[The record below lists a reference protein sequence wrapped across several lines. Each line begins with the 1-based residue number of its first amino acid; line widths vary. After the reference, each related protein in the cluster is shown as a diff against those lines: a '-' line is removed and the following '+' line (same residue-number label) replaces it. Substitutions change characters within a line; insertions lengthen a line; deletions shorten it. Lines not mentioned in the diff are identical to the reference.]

1 MTKKTIETVPA
12 TNYYKIGEMLTVHT
26 KVLKKKKYA
35 SGYLVVE
42 NSQPDLLTLFNIFTN
57 ELEFVKCSTKDD
69 LITSTFIDESI
80 KNNDNLKKYDIV
92 VFKDTIS
99 RKRMKI
105 FFVNKIHKDNTC
117 DLTKVNCLGLTDES
131 LVLTLKNV
139 NMNLLMHVEHAFRIT
154 HKTKYNNKSY
164 TFQDYKFYLTNNPEE
179 NIIVARLIREGQS
192 ENGDK
197 NDTTVFCSGTNSDIN
212 KERTLLNRCF
222 AYVNDPTIIMKV
234 STEQIKLYINTFNE
248 VSKQ

>member
-1 MTKKTIETVPA
+1 MEKKTIETILA
-12 TNYYKIGEMLTVHT
+12 ANYYKIGEMLTVHT

-42 NSQPDLLTLFNIFTN
+42 NSQPNLLALFNIFTN
-57 ELEFVKCSTKDD
+57 ELEFVQTNTNV
-69 LITSTFIDESI
+69 LITSTNINKNI

-92 VFKDTIS
+92 VFKNTIS

-117 DLTKVNCLGLTDES
+117 DLTKVNCLSLTDKS
-131 LVLTLKNV
+131 LMLTLKNV
-139 NMNLLMHVEHAFRIT
+139 NMDLLMHVEHAFHIT

-179 NIIVARLIREGQS
+179 NIIVGRLVREGQS

-222 AYVNDPTIIMKV
+222 AYMNDPTLIMKV
-234 STEQIKLYINTFNE
+234 STKQIKLCINTSNE
-248 VSKQ
+248 ASK